1 MPQKNQSGLATEE
14 SLDYRL
20 KAIVEW
26 VGKETGASYAFLL
39 LYNRETSEL
48 CSTAWYGQEQ
58 ALEGCVAG
66 RWVLS
71 RAKPLFLQEQAEAKE
86 MVDYSLEEEAL
97 PLICAA
103 VMRNASPEGIIG
115 VGSPY

>member
-1 MPQKNQSGLATEE
+1 MREEVQEGPLPQKNQSGLATEE

-58 ALEGCVAG
+58 ALEGCAAAG
-66 RWVLS
+66 GGG
-71 RAKPLFLQEQAEAKE
+71 
-86 MVDYSLEEEAL
+86 Y
-97 PLICAA
+97 C
-103 VMRNASPEGIIG
+103 PELN
-115 VGSPY
+115 PYFYKSKQRPKK